1 MQNNLPQLVNEV
13 SNANRSIFEAFE
25 QLAEAN
31 SQTWEKLVNAQLDLT
46 GILLEASAKQLKV
59 WSDARNFRDVLAAQ
73 AKLTEEYGDKILK
86 NARQQVAIIAGARD
100 AYSAWVEQGVE
111 NASEKFRRTADT
123 ATRRAA

>member
-1 MQNNLPQLVNEV
+1 MQSNLPQLVNEA

-46 GILLEASAKQLKV
+46 GMLLEASAKQLKA

-73 AKLTEEYGDKILK
+73 ARLTEEYGDKILK

>member
-1 MQNNLPQLVNEV
+1 MQNNFPQLVNEV
-13 SNANRSIFEAFE
+13 SNTNRSIFETFE

-46 GILLEASAKQLKV
+46 GILLEASAKQLKA

>member
-1 MQNNLPQLVNEV
+1 MQNNFPQLVNEV
-13 SNANRSIFEAFE
+13 SNTNRSIFETFE

-46 GILLEASAKQLKV
+46 GMLLEASAKQLKA
-59 WSDARNFRDVLAAQ
+59 WSDARNFRDVLAGQ